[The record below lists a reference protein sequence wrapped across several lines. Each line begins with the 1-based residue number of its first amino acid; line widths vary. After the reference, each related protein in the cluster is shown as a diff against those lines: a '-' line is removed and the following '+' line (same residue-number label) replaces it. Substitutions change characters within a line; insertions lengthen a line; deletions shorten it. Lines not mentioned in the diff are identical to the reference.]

1 MPAMSDLL
9 KYCLFFHFK
18 PITLSTIL
26 LSHFYSLNLIK
37 SMKTFNNAVIIITGA
52 ASGIG
57 KELSKQLAA
66 AGAKLILCDIQEDKL
81 HELVTQLKQ
90 AGGTAEAYR
99 LDVTDAAAFEQAIQ
113 YIADKYGVIDY
124 LFNNAGIANTGEMQD
139 LQIKHWKKVI
149 DVNLMGV
156 IYGASFGYKQMVK
169 QKKGHIVNIASLAGL
184 CAMPLGL
191 PYTTSKHGVVGLSRG
206 LREEGKACNIKVTVV
221 CPGFIESSIYE
232 SAELINVVTSDSRSL
247 IPFKMVP
254 VDKAVSIILKGVVNN
269 KAMIVFPFYGK
280 LFRFLQNNFSS
291 LLNSVH
297 KKTLRDF
304 RKIKQQNIDEQ

>member
-1 MPAMSDLL
+1 
-9 KYCLFFHFK
+9 
-18 PITLSTIL
+18 
-26 LSHFYSLNLIK
+26 
-37 SMKTFNNAVIIITGA
+37 MKTFNNAVIIIIGA

-66 AGAKLILCDIQEDKL
+66 AGARLVLCDIQETKL
-81 HELVTQLKQ
+81 HELATQLKQ
-90 AGGTAEAYR
+90 AGGTVEAYL
-99 LDVTDAAAFEQAIQ
+99 LDVTNAAAFEQAIQ
-113 YIADKYGVIDY
+113 YVTDKYGVIDY
-124 LFNNAGIANTGEMQD
+124 LFNNAGVANTGEMQD

-169 QKKGHIVNIASLAGL
+169 QRNGHIVNIASLAGL

-206 LREEGKACNIKVTVV
+206 LREEGKTYNIKVTAV

-232 SAELINVVTSDSRSL
+232 SAELINTGFTDGRSL

-254 VDKAVSIILKGVVNN
+254 VDKAVSIILKGVAQN
-269 KAMIVFPFYGK
+269 KAIIVFPFYGK
-280 LFRFLQNNFSS
+280 LFRFLQNNFPK
-291 LLNSVH
+291 LLNGVH

-304 RKIKQQNIDEQ
+304 RGIKQQPV